1 MCVTHTHTSKTHL
14 LFFFLEVTTVT
25 GNVGQLVEYLY
36 SIQKGF
42 ELWHCKMSGVA
53 ALACD
58 PNISEVEGRGP
69 GVQGHSWLHSELQAS
84 LGYMKPCL
92 KTNIHL
98 SIFINTWLMNM
109 HISEVHPAS

>member
-69 GVQGHSWLHSELQAS
+69 GVQGHSWLHSEFQAS

-92 KTNIHL
+92 KNRNYTTSSVDTQL
-98 SIFINTWLMNM
+98 
-109 HISEVHPAS
+109 